1 MDDKESISRSTRLIN
16 QLASDYIKET
26 DSNEKDETFQLI
38 LIELNLLHCLI
49 REIQ

>member
-1 MDDKESISRSTRLIN
+1 MDVKQKIAKSTQLIN
-16 QLASDYIKET
+16 QLASDYLKET
-26 DSNEKDETFQLI
+26 DSHEKDETFQLI